1 MYRTINFAR
10 IHIWRGLT
18 RRSATALL
26 IGIVL
31 SLYLMTSFLR
41 AFVAGDPPKVID
53 SAPCLNPPTIDG
65 VLGEGE
71 WAEATTVK
79 FDMSMI
85 QLQPLAVK
93 EDRSGELR
101 VMNTAN
107 ALYVV
112 LRVPDPVEH
121 KSLDPVETDLASLA
135 FCQGKEV
142 ASGDDR
148 KVIIPGFYVDK
159 HVTEPGKD
167 EDDSQQDGQG
177 AVGYERG
184 FHTFEWSVPLGSKDS
199 KDLMARLGDQVR
211 FNIAFIDRFRTD
223 LKDTL
228 AGGLYGPDLDHAI
241 NWGVLRLAA
250 DAKEEKAPALK
261 SYQTVEF
268 EPYKGS
274 GPGAWPVKGALYEV
288 CPENYPQHSLREIT
302 ADIPR
307 LKEVG
312 ITVIYLTPIFSCLGN
327 AQYLINDYDA
337 INPRY
342 GAEEDLKN
350 LVTSA
355 HREGIKVLL
364 DLVTS
369 LTYDGTKIMKEHPDW
384 VLRGKD
390 GQRQRYYPIPEFGW
404 ALDCMNPEVIAYFS
418 GVARRYVVR
427 FDIDGWRVDSPTNNY
442 DPAKVDGDHSR
453 TQLLRAVRKAVDSV
467 KTDSIFVA
475 EVSGPTVLFG
485 GKNASLEPLFD
496 EMIEASY
503 DFRYSGFLGPNGYFV
518 PEGMPLLANL
528 KPAPL
533 NALAQNQMTSKQF
546 VNSIVNRR
554 IINGRLRANFIENH
568 DTERVSKVFPK
579 QHRNL
584 FAMIAT
590 VPGIPVVHC
599 GQEIGSTVHPDVSGK
614 VAVVDWANGD
624 LELQAFYSRVLKARA
639 RNAALTRGDMRD
651 IWMGGDPC
659 IAYLRSA
666 EDNRVIVALNF
677 DAKPVKSKVRV
688 SLVGNANRV
697 VTLVD
702 EITGDEKRL
711 TAGDLANLSVDLA
724 PYGCRIFSIRLGG

>member
-1 MYRTINFAR
+1 MNMNFAQTPVQGWL
-10 IHIWRGLT
+10 ILGFTIT
-18 RRSATALL
+18 IL
-26 IGIVL
+26 IGLGLGI
-31 SLYLMTSFLR
+31 YLMPSFAL
-41 AFVAGDPPKVID
+41 ASLAADAPKTIA
-53 SAPCLNPPTIDG
+53 SAPCAKPPTIDG
-65 VLGEGE
+65 ILGDGE
-71 WAEATTVK
+71 WKEATTII
-79 FDMSMI
+79 FDMPMV

-93 EDRSGELR
+93 ETRSGELR
-101 VMNTAN
+101 VMNTVN
-107 ALYVV
+107 ALYVA

-121 KSLDPVETDLASLA
+121 KSFDPVEIDLASLA
-135 FCQGKEV
+135 FCQGKDV

-148 KVIIPGFYVDK
+148 KVIFPGFYIDK

-184 FHTFEWSVPLGSKDS
+184 FYTFEWSVPLGSKDS
-199 KDLMARLGDQVR
+199 HDLRAKPGDQVR
-211 FNIAFIDRFRTD
+211 FNIAFIDRFRVD

-228 AGGLYGPDLDHAI
+228 AGGLYGPDLDHAT
-241 NWGVLRLAA
+241 NWGVLKLAA
-250 DAKEEKAPALK
+250 DVMEEKAPALK
-261 SYQTVEF
+261 SYKIVEF
-268 EPYKGS
+268 APYQGS

-288 CPENYPQHSLREIT
+288 CPENYPKHSLREIT
-302 ADIPR
+302 EDIPR
-307 LKEVG
+307 LKKLGV
-312 ITVIYLTPIFSCLGN
+312 TAIYLTPIFSCLGN

-342 GAEEDLKN
+342 GVEEDLKD
-350 LVTSA
+350 LVMAA
-355 HREGIKVLL
+355 HQHGIKVLL

-369 LTYDGTKIMKEHPDW
+369 LTYDGTKIMREHPDW
-384 VLRGKD
+384 VLRGRD

-418 GVARRYVVR
+418 GVARRYVER
-427 FDIDGWRVDSPTNNY
+427 FDIDGWRVDSPINNY

-467 KTDSIFVA
+467 KKDSIFVA
-475 EVSGPTVLFG
+475 EVSGPTTLFG

-503 DFRYSGFLGPNGYFV
+503 DFRYSGFLGSNGYFV
-518 PEGMPLLANL
+518 PEGMPMLENL

-533 NALAQNQMTSKQF
+533 NALVNNQMTSKQF
-546 VNSIVNRR
+546 VESIVNRR
-554 IINGRLRANFIENH
+554 ILNGRLRANFIENH

-579 QHRNL
+579 QHRSL

-590 VPGIPVVHC
+590 IPGIPVVHC
-599 GQEIGSTVHPDVSGK
+599 GQEVGSTVHPDVSGK

-624 LELQAFYSRVLKARA
+624 LELQEFYSRALRARA
-639 RNAALTRGDMRD
+639 RNAALTQGDVRD
-651 IWMGGDPC
+651 IWVGGDQC

-666 EDNRVIVALNF
+666 DDNRVIVALNF
-677 DAKPVKSKVRV
+677 GGKPVKSVVRA
-688 SLVGNANRV
+688 LLEGNRNRT

-702 EITGDEKRL
+702 EITGEQMRK

-724 PYGCRIFSIRLGG
+724 PYGCRIISVR